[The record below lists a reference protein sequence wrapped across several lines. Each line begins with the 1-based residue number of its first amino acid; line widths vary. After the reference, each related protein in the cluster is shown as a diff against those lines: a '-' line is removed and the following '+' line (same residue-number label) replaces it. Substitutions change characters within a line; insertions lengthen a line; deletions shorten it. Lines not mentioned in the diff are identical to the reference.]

1 MRRGIGFLIAAQF
14 VSGLAD
20 NALLIVAMARLAE
33 LGQSAWLAPL
43 LKAVFT
49 LAYVVLAPWAGA
61 LADRWPKA
69 RVMLAANGLK
79 ALACALMALAID
91 PLLAFA
97 LAGVGAAAYSPAKYG
112 LVTELSAPADL
123 VRANGWLEVTTVGAI
138 ILGTALGGLLVGPWL
153 LTDATRQLGHALP
166 VSTPLG
172 AAILLVLALY
182 ALAGALN
189 LLIPASGAQPHAMQ
203 PSFHALLA
211 RFAHAQ
217 RTLWRDAQGGLSL
230 GVTTLF
236 WGAGATLQFVV
247 LAWAQQN
254 LGLSLSNAA
263 YLQGVVAIGIGVG
276 ALAAGRWV
284 QLQQAPRVLPLGVL
298 MGACVPLLTL
308 VHSVGVAA
316 PLLAT
321 VGALAGFFVVPMNAL
336 LQHRG
341 QQLLGAGESIA
352 VQNFNENLCVLGM
365 LGAYAALQMAGWP
378 LHRAVFALGAVVAL
392 GVLSVMWRYRLM
404 GGRKQ
409 LLKGEHP

>member
-1 MRRGIGFLIAAQF
+1 MTRGIACLIAAQF

-20 NALLIVAMARLAE
+20 NTLLIVAMARLAE
-33 LGQSAWLAPL
+33 MGRSAWLAPL

-49 LAYVVLAPWAGA
+49 LAYVLLAPWVGA

-112 LVTELSAPADL
+112 LVTELSPPEQL
-123 VRANGWLEVTTVGAI
+123 VHANGWLEVTTVGAI
-138 ILGTALGGLLVGPWL
+138 ILGTALGGWLVGRWL
-153 LTDATRQLGHALP
+153 LAHGARHMGHALP
-166 VSTPLG
+166 VDSPLG

-182 ALAGALN
+182 ALAAGLN
-189 LLIPASGAQPHAMQ
+189 LLIPSSGARPHAMQ
-203 PSFHALLA
+203 PSFSALLT
-211 RFAHAQ
+211 RFAQAQ

-247 LAWAQQN
+247 LAWAQDN
-254 LGLSLSNAA
+254 LSLSLSHAA

-284 QLQQAPRVLPLGVL
+284 RLHQAPRVLQLGVL

-352 VQNFNENLCVLGM
+352 VQNFNENLSVLAM
-365 LGAYAALQMAGWP
+365 LGAYAALQMTGWP
-378 LHRAVFALGAVVAL
+378 LPRTVFALGSVVAL
-392 GVLSVMWRYRLM
+392 GVLSVMWRYRLV
-404 GGRKQ
+404 GARRQ
-409 LLKGEHP
+409 LLEGEQT

>member
-1 MRRGIGFLIAAQF
+1 MTRGIACLIAAQF

-20 NALLIVAMARLAE
+20 NALLIVAMARLADM
-33 LGQSAWLAPL
+33 GRSAWLAPL
-43 LKAVFT
+43 LKAVLT
-49 LAYVVLAPWAGA
+49 LAYVLLAPWVGA

-69 RVMLAANGLK
+69 RVMLAANALK

-112 LVTELSAPADL
+112 LVTELSPPEQL
-123 VRANGWLEVTTVGAI
+123 VHANGWLEVTTVGAI
-138 ILGTALGGLLVGPWL
+138 ILGTALGGWLVRPWL
-153 LTDATRQLGHALP
+153 LADGARHMGHALP
-166 VSTPLG
+166 VDSPLG

-182 ALAGALN
+182 ALAAGLN
-189 LLIPASGAQPHAMQ
+189 LLIPSSGARPHAMQ
-203 PSFHALLA
+203 PSFSALLT

-247 LAWAQQN
+247 LVWAQHN
-254 LGLSLSNAA
+254 LGLSLSHAA

-284 QLQQAPRVLPLGVL
+284 RLHQAPRVLPLGVL

-352 VQNFNENLCVLGM
+352 VQNFNENLSVLAM
-365 LGAYAALQMAGWP
+365 LGAYAALQMTGWP
-378 LHRAVFALGAVVAL
+378 LHRTVFALGSVVAL
-392 GVLSVMWRYRLM
+392 GVLSVMWRYRSV
-404 GGRKQ
+404 GARRQ
-409 LLKGEHP
+409 LLEGEQT

>member
-1 MRRGIGFLIAAQF
+1 MTRGIACLMAAQF

-33 LGQSAWLAPL
+33 MGRSAWLAPL

-49 LAYVVLAPWAGA
+49 LAYVLLAPWVGA

-112 LVTELSAPADL
+112 LVTELSPPEQL
-123 VRANGWLEVTTVGAI
+123 VHANGWLEVTTVGAI
-138 ILGTALGGLLVGPWL
+138 ILGTALGGWLVGPWL
-153 LTDATRQLGHALP
+153 LADGARYMGHALP
-166 VSTPLG
+166 VDSPLG

-182 ALAGALN
+182 ALAAPLN
-189 LLIPASGAQPHAMQ
+189 LLIPSSGARPHAMQ
-203 PSFHALLA
+203 PSFSALLT

-247 LAWAQQN
+247 LVWAQHN
-254 LGLSLSNAA
+254 LGLSLSHAA

-284 QLQQAPRVLPLGVL
+284 RLHQAPRVLPLGVL

-316 PLLAT
+316 PLLAA

-352 VQNFNENLCVLGM
+352 VQNFNENLSVLAM
-365 LGAYAALQMAGWP
+365 LGAYAALQMTGWP
-378 LHRAVFALGAVVAL
+378 LHRTVFALGSVVAL
-392 GVLSVMWRYRLM
+392 GVLSVMWRYRLV
-404 GGRKQ
+404 GARRQ
-409 LLKGEHP
+409 LLEGEQT

>member
-1 MRRGIGFLIAAQF
+1 MTRGIACLMAAQF

-33 LGQSAWLAPL
+33 MGRSAWLAPL

-49 LAYVVLAPWAGA
+49 LAYVLLAPWVGA

-112 LVTELSAPADL
+112 LVTELSPPEQL
-123 VRANGWLEVTTVGAI
+123 VHANGWLEVTTVGAI
-138 ILGTALGGLLVGPWL
+138 ILGTALGGWLVGRWL
-153 LTDATRQLGHALP
+153 LAHGARHMGHALP
-166 VSTPLG
+166 VDSPLG

-182 ALAGALN
+182 ALAAPLN
-189 LLIPASGAQPHAMQ
+189 LLIPSSGARPHAMQ
-203 PSFHALLA
+203 PSFSALLT

-247 LAWAQQN
+247 LAWAQDN
-254 LGLSLSNAA
+254 LSLSLSHAA

-284 QLQQAPRVLPLGVL
+284 RLHQAPGVLPLGVL

-352 VQNFNENLCVLGM
+352 VQNFNENLSVLAM
-365 LGAYAALQMAGWP
+365 LGAYAALQMTGWP
-378 LHRAVFALGAVVAL
+378 LHRTVFALGSVVAL
-392 GVLSVMWRYRLM
+392 GVLSVMWRYRLV
-404 GGRKQ
+404 GARRQ
-409 LLKGEHP
+409 LLEGEQT

>member
-1 MRRGIGFLIAAQF
+1 MTRGIACLIAAQF

-20 NALLIVAMARLAE
+20 NALLIVAMARLADM
-33 LGQSAWLAPL
+33 GRSAWLAPL

-49 LAYVVLAPWAGA
+49 LAYVLLAPWVGA

-112 LVTELSAPADL
+112 LVTELSPPEQL
-123 VRANGWLEVTTVGAI
+123 VHANGWLEVTTVGAI
-138 ILGTALGGLLVGPWL
+138 ILGTALGGWLVGRWL
-153 LTDATRQLGHALP
+153 LADGARHMGHALP
-166 VSTPLG
+166 VDSPLG

-182 ALAGALN
+182 ALAAALN
-189 LLIPASGAQPHAMQ
+189 LLIPSSGARPHAMQ
-203 PSFHALLA
+203 PSFSALLT
-211 RFAHAQ
+211 RFAQAK

-247 LAWAQQN
+247 LVWAQHN
-254 LGLSLSNAA
+254 LGLSLSHAA

-284 QLQQAPRVLPLGVL
+284 RLHQAPGVLPLGVL

-352 VQNFNENLCVLGM
+352 VQNFNENLSVLAM
-365 LGAYAALQMAGWP
+365 LGAYAALQMTGWP
-378 LHRAVFALGAVVAL
+378 LHRTVFALGTVVAL
-392 GVLSVMWRYRLM
+392 GVLTIMWRYRLV
-404 GGRKQ
+404 GERRQ
-409 LLKGEHP
+409 LLEGEQT

>member
-1 MRRGIGFLIAAQF
+1 MTRGIACLMAAQF

-33 LGQSAWLAPL
+33 MGRSAWLAPL

-49 LAYVVLAPWAGA
+49 LAYVLLAPWVGA

-69 RVMLAANGLK
+69 RVMLAANG
-79 ALACALMALAID
+79 LMALAID

-112 LVTELSAPADL
+112 LVTELSPPEQL
-123 VRANGWLEVTTVGAI
+123 VHANGWLEVTTVGAI
-138 ILGTALGGLLVGPWL
+138 ILGTALGGWLVGPWL
-153 LTDATRQLGHALP
+153 LADGARHMGHALP
-166 VSTPLG
+166 VDSPLG

-182 ALAGALN
+182 ALAAALN
-189 LLIPASGAQPHAMQ
+189 LLIPSSGARPHAMQ
-203 PSFHALLA
+203 PSFSALLT

-247 LAWAQQN
+247 LAWAQDN
-254 LGLSLSNAA
+254 LSLSLSHAA

-284 QLQQAPRVLPLGVL
+284 RLHQAPGVLPLGVL

-341 QQLLGAGESIA
+341 QRLLGSGESIA
-352 VQNFNENLCVLGM
+352 VQNFNENLAVLAMLAAYAGLQAAAWPLPRLVLLLGTVVAVGVVLVIWRLRSRAARGM
-365 LGAYAALQMAGWP
+365 LWIKEQA
-378 LHRAVFALGAVVAL
+378 
-392 GVLSVMWRYRLM
+392 
-404 GGRKQ
+404 
-409 LLKGEHP
+409 

>member
-1 MRRGIGFLIAAQF
+1 MTRGIACLMAAQF

-33 LGQSAWLAPL
+33 MGRSAWLAPL

-49 LAYVVLAPWAGA
+49 LAYVLLAPWVGA

-112 LVTELSAPADL
+112 LVTELSPPEQL
-123 VRANGWLEVTTVGAI
+123 VHANGWLEVTTAGAI
-138 ILGTALGGLLVGPWL
+138 ILGTALAGWLVGRWL
-153 LTDATRQLGHALP
+153 LAHGARHMGHALP
-166 VSTPLG
+166 VDSPLG

-182 ALAGALN
+182 ALAAALN
-189 LLIPASGAQPHAMQ
+189 LLIPSSGARPHAMQ
-203 PSFHALLA
+203 PSFSALLT

-247 LAWAQQN
+247 LVWAQHN
-254 LGLSLSNAA
+254 LGLSLSHAA

-284 QLQQAPRVLPLGVL
+284 RLHQAPGVLPLGVL

-352 VQNFNENLCVLGM
+352 VQNFNENLSVLAM
-365 LGAYAALQMAGWP
+365 LGAYAALQMTGWP
-378 LHRAVFALGAVVAL
+378 LHRTVFALGSVVAL
-392 GVLSVMWRYRLM
+392 GVLSVMWRYRLV
-404 GGRKQ
+404 GARRQ
-409 LLKGEHP
+409 LLEGEQT

>member
-1 MRRGIGFLIAAQF
+1 MTRGIACLMAAQF

-33 LGQSAWLAPL
+33 MGRSAWLAPL

-49 LAYVVLAPWAGA
+49 LAYVLLAPWVGA

-112 LVTELSAPADL
+112 LVTELSPPEQL
-123 VRANGWLEVTTVGAI
+123 VHANGWLEVTTVGAI
-138 ILGTALGGLLVGPWL
+138 ILGTALGGWLVGRWL
-153 LTDATRQLGHALP
+153 LAHGARHMGHALP
-166 VSTPLG
+166 VDSPLG

-182 ALAGALN
+182 ALAAALN
-189 LLIPASGAQPHAMQ
+189 LLIPASGTPLHAMQ
-203 PSFHALLA
+203 ASFSALLT

-247 LAWAQQN
+247 LAWAQDN
-254 LGLSLSNAA
+254 LSLSLSHAA

-284 QLQQAPRVLPLGVL
+284 RLHQAPGVLPLGVL

-352 VQNFNENLCVLGM
+352 VQNFNENLSVLAM
-365 LGAYAALQMAGWP
+365 LGAYAALQMTGWP
-378 LHRAVFALGAVVAL
+378 LHRTVFALGTVVAL
-392 GVLSVMWRYRLM
+392 GVLSVMWRYRLV
-404 GGRKQ
+404 GARRQ
-409 LLKGEHP
+409 LLEGEQT

>member
-1 MRRGIGFLIAAQF
+1 MTRGIACLIAAQF

-33 LGQSAWLAPL
+33 MGGSAWLAPL

-49 LAYVVLAPWAGA
+49 LAYVLLAPWVGA

-112 LVTELSAPADL
+112 LVTELSPPEQL
-123 VRANGWLEVTTVGAI
+123 VHANGWLEVTTVGAI
-138 ILGTALGGLLVGPWL
+138 ILGTALGGWLVGPWL
-153 LTDATRQLGHALP
+153 LADGARYMGDALP
-166 VSTPLG
+166 VDSPLG

-182 ALAGALN
+182 ALAAALN
-189 LLIPASGAQPHAMQ
+189 LLIPSSGARPHAMQ
-203 PSFHALLA
+203 PSISALLT

-247 LAWAQQN
+247 LVWAQHN
-254 LGLSLSNAA
+254 LGLSLSHAA

-284 QLQQAPRVLPLGVL
+284 RLHQAPGVLPLGVL

-352 VQNFNENLCVLGM
+352 VQNFNENLSVLAM
-365 LGAYAALQMAGWP
+365 LGAYAALQMTGWP
-378 LHRAVFALGAVVAL
+378 LHRTVFALGSVVAL
-392 GVLSVMWRYRLM
+392 GVLSVMWRYRLV
-404 GGRKQ
+404 GERRQ
-409 LLKGEHP
+409 LLEGEQT

>member
-1 MRRGIGFLIAAQF
+1 MTRGIACLMAAQF

-33 LGQSAWLAPL
+33 MGRSAWLAPL

-49 LAYVVLAPWAGA
+49 LAYVLLAPWVGA
-61 LADRWPKA
+61 LADRWPKV

-112 LVTELSAPADL
+112 LVTELSPPEQL
-123 VRANGWLEVTTVGAI
+123 VHANGWLEVTTVGAI
-138 ILGTALGGLLVGPWL
+138 ILGTALGGWLVGRWL
-153 LTDATRQLGHALP
+153 LAHGARHMGHALP
-166 VSTPLG
+166 VDSPLG

-182 ALAGALN
+182 ALAAALN
-189 LLIPASGAQPHAMQ
+189 LLIPASGTPLHAMQ
-203 PSFHALLA
+203 ASFSALLT

-247 LAWAQQN
+247 LAWAQDN
-254 LGLSLSNAA
+254 LSLSLSHAA

-284 QLQQAPRVLPLGVL
+284 RLHQAPRVLPLGVL

-352 VQNFNENLCVLGM
+352 VQNFNENLSVLAM
-365 LGAYAALQMAGWP
+365 LGAYAALQMTGWP
-378 LHRAVFALGAVVAL
+378 LHRTVFALGSVVAL
-392 GVLSVMWRYRLM
+392 GVLSVMWRYRLV
-404 GGRKQ
+404 GARRQ
-409 LLKGEHP
+409 LLEGEQT

>member
-1 MRRGIGFLIAAQF
+1 MTRGLACLIAAQF

-20 NALLIVAMARLAE
+20 NALLIVAMARLADM
-33 LGQSAWLAPL
+33 GRSAWLAPL
-43 LKAVFT
+43 LKAVLT
-49 LAYVVLAPWAGA
+49 LAYVLLAPWVGA

-112 LVTELSAPADL
+112 LVTELSPPEQL
-123 VRANGWLEVTTVGAI
+123 VHANGWLEVTTVGAI
-138 ILGTALGGLLVGPWL
+138 ILGTALGGWLVGRWL
-153 LTDATRQLGHALP
+153 LADGARHMGHALP
-166 VSTPLG
+166 VDSPLG

-182 ALAGALN
+182 ALAAALN
-189 LLIPASGAQPHAMQ
+189 LLIPSSGARPHAMQ
-203 PSFHALLA
+203 PSFSALLT

-247 LAWAQQN
+247 LVWAQHN
-254 LGLSLSNAA
+254 LGLSLSHAA

-284 QLQQAPRVLPLGVL
+284 RLHQAPGVLPLGVL

-352 VQNFNENLCVLGM
+352 VQNFNENLSVLAM
-365 LGAYAALQMAGWP
+365 LGAYAALQMTGWP
-378 LHRAVFALGAVVAL
+378 LHRTVFALGTVVAL
-392 GVLSVMWRYRLM
+392 GVLTIMWRYRLV
-404 GGRKQ
+404 GERRQ
-409 LLKGEHP
+409 LLEGEQT

>member
-1 MRRGIGFLIAAQF
+1 MTRGIACLIAAQF

-20 NALLIVAMARLAE
+20 NALLIVAMARLADM
-33 LGQSAWLAPL
+33 GRSAWLAPL

-49 LAYVVLAPWAGA
+49 LAYVLLAPWVGA

-112 LVTELSAPADL
+112 LVTELSPPEQL
-123 VRANGWLEVTTVGAI
+123 VYANGWLEVTTVGAI
-138 ILGTALGGLLVGPWL
+138 ILGTALGGWLVGPWL
-153 LTDATRQLGHALP
+153 LADGARHMGHALP
-166 VSTPLG
+166 VDSPLG

-182 ALAGALN
+182 ALAAGLN
-189 LLIPASGAQPHAMQ
+189 LLIPSSGARPHAMQ
-203 PSFHALLA
+203 PSFSALLT
-211 RFAHAQ
+211 RFAQAQ

-247 LAWAQQN
+247 LVWAQHN
-254 LGLSLSNAA
+254 LGLSLSHAA

-284 QLQQAPRVLPLGVL
+284 RLHQAPRVLPLGVL

-352 VQNFNENLCVLGM
+352 VQNFNENLSVLAM
-365 LGAYAALQMAGWP
+365 LGAYAALQMTGWP
-378 LHRAVFALGAVVAL
+378 LHRTVFALGSVVAL
-392 GVLSVMWRYRLM
+392 GVLSVMWRYRSV
-404 GGRKQ
+404 GARRQ
-409 LLKGEHP
+409 LLEGEQP

>member
-1 MRRGIGFLIAAQF
+1 MTRGLACLIAAQF

-33 LGQSAWLAPL
+33 MGRSAWLAPL
-43 LKAVFT
+43 LKAVLT
-49 LAYVVLAPWAGA
+49 LAYVLLAPWVGA

-91 PLLAFA
+91 PLLAFG
-97 LAGVGAAAYSPAKYG
+97 LAGVGASAYSPAKYG
-112 LVTELSAPADL
+112 LVTELSPPEQL
-123 VRANGWLEVTTVGAI
+123 VHANGWLEVTTVGTI
-138 ILGTALGGLLVGPWL
+138 ILGTALGGWLVGPWL
-153 LTDATRQLGHALP
+153 LADGARHMGHALP
-166 VSTPLG
+166 VDSPLG

-182 ALAGALN
+182 ALAAALN
-189 LLIPASGAQPHAMQ
+189 LLIPSSGARPHAMQ
-203 PSFHALLA
+203 PSFSALLT

-247 LAWAQQN
+247 LAWAQHN
-254 LGLSLSNAA
+254 LGLSLSHAA

-284 QLQQAPRVLPLGVL
+284 RLHQAPGVLPLGVL

-352 VQNFNENLCVLGM
+352 VQNFNENLSVLAM
-365 LGAYAALQMAGWP
+365 LGAYAALQMTGWP
-378 LHRAVFALGAVVAL
+378 LHRTVFALGSVVAL
-392 GVLSVMWRYRLM
+392 GVLSVMWRYRLV
-404 GGRKQ
+404 GARRQ
-409 LLKGEHP
+409 LLEGEQT

>member
-1 MRRGIGFLIAAQF
+1 MTRGIACLIAAQF

-20 NALLIVAMARLAE
+20 NALLIVAMARLADM
-33 LGQSAWLAPL
+33 GRSAWLAPL

-49 LAYVVLAPWAGA
+49 LAYVLLAPWVGA

-112 LVTELSAPADL
+112 LVTELSPPEQL
-123 VRANGWLEVTTVGAI
+123 VYANGWLEVTTVGAI
-138 ILGTALGGLLVGPWL
+138 ILGTALGGWLVGRWL
-153 LTDATRQLGHALP
+153 LADGARHMGHALP
-166 VSTPLG
+166 VDSPLG

-182 ALAGALN
+182 ALAAGLN
-189 LLIPASGAQPHAMQ
+189 LLIPSSGARPHAMQ
-203 PSFHALLA
+203 PSFSALLT
-211 RFAHAQ
+211 RFAQAK

-247 LAWAQQN
+247 LVWAQHN
-254 LGLSLSNAA
+254 LGLSLSHAA

-284 QLQQAPRVLPLGVL
+284 RLHQAPGVLPLGVL

-352 VQNFNENLCVLGM
+352 VQNFNENLSVLAM
-365 LGAYAALQMAGWP
+365 LGAYAALQMTGWP
-378 LHRAVFALGAVVAL
+378 LHRTVFALGTVVAL
-392 GVLSVMWRYRLM
+392 GVLTIMWRYRLV
-404 GGRKQ
+404 GERRQ
-409 LLKGEHP
+409 LLEGEQT